1 MRVGTSIHAGK
12 FSLADA
18 YRGRFQGAAAAK
30 FIAKKLGGLRY
41 YRGTAANTDFA
52 ALSEIV
58 EEFSRR
64 FRYNGFSVGGHR
76 AQYGC

>member
-1 MRVGTSIHAGK
+1 MRVGPSMHAEK
-12 FSLADA
+12 FGLGYAF
-18 YRGRFQGAAAAK
+18 RGRCQGAAAAK
-30 FIAKKLGGLRY
+30 FIAKNLGGLRY
-41 YRGTAANTDFA
+41 YRGSAASTDFA